1 MTQDPRPVSPARP
14 PSRVT
19 GSFRVAIVGAATLKG
34 KELAEVLS
42 DRNFPRR
49 DVKLLDDD
57 ESLGQLEAVG
67 DEMSFVQAMRPE
79 HFENVDFAFFA
90 SEESFTRRN
99 WEMARRAGCA
109 IVDLSFGLEGV
120 AGAVLRSPWVE
131 RQLGR
136 AASPDLEPA
145 PVVVAHPASVVLG
158 LLMLR
163 AQRAGRLKAA
173 TATLYEPASEQGR
186 RGMDE
191 LHEQTVNL
199 LSFHELPRQV
209 FDTQVAFNL
218 VARYGQKAQLPLEA
232 AERRVLDHYR
242 RMLSQQA
249 PVPALML
256 VQAPVFHGHAFSIYF
271 EMEESVAVGDM
282 AQALAGEHVLVSRV
296 GEESPSTVSA
306 AGQGD
311 ILLTCRR
318 DASHENGVW
327 VWAVADNLRIIAGTA
342 VEIAEEMATA
352 RPRGKIQ

>member
-1 MTQDPRPVSPARP
+1 MTQDSRPASPSRP
-14 PSRVT
+14 PSHAV

-67 DEMSFVQAMRPE
+67 DEMSFVQAIRPE

-90 SEESFTRRN
+90 SEESFTRRH
-99 WEMARRAGCA
+99 WEMARQAGCA
-109 IVDLSFGLEGV
+109 IVDLSFGLENV
-120 AGAVLRSPWVE
+120 PGAVLRSPWVE

-136 AASPDLEPA
+136 PPFPDLEPA
-145 PVVVAHPASVVLG
+145 PVVVAHPASVVLA
-158 LLMLR
+158 LLLLR
-163 AQRAGRLKAA
+163 AQKAGQVNSA
-173 TATLYEPASEQGR
+173 TVTLYEPASEQGR

-218 VARYGQKAQLPLEA
+218 VSRSGQQAHLPLES
-232 AERRVLDHYR
+232 AEQRVLSHFQR
-242 RMLSQQA
+242 LTSGQA
-249 PVPALML
+249 LLPALML
-256 VQAPVFHGHAFSIYF
+256 VQAPIFHGHAFSIYF
-271 EMEESVAVGDM
+271 EMAEMIAVDDM
-282 AQALAGEHVLVSRV
+282 AQALAGEHVLVSR
-296 GEESPSTVSA
+296 GEEESPSTVSA

-311 ILLTCRR
+311 ILLTCRH
-318 DASHENGVW
+318 DASHKNGIW
-327 VWAVADNLRIIAGTA
+327 VWAAADNLRIVAGAA

>member
-1 MTQDPRPVSPARP
+1 MTQDFLHAA
-14 PSRVT
+14 

-67 DEMSFVQAMRPE
+67 DEMSFVQAVRPE
-79 HFENVDFAFFA
+79 HFEHVDFAFFT
-90 SEESFTRRN
+90 SEEGFTRRH
-99 WEMARRAGCA
+99 WEMARQAGCA

-120 AGAVLRSPWVE
+120 PGAALRAPWVE

-136 AASPDLEPA
+136 ASAPNLQPA
-145 PVVVAHPASVVLG
+145 PVVVAHPASVVLA
-158 LLMLR
+158 LLLLR
-163 AQRAGRLKAA
+163 AQRAGRLRSVV
-173 TATLYEPASEQGR
+173 ATLYEPASEQGR
-186 RGMDE
+186 RGVDE

-199 LSFHELPRQV
+199 LSFHELPQRV

-218 VARYGQKAQLPLEA
+218 VARYGQKAALPLEA
-232 AERRVLDHYR
+232 AEHRVLDHYQR
-242 RMLSQQA
+242 LTAGQA
-249 PVPALML
+249 PLPALML
-256 VQAPVFHGHAFSIYF
+256 VQAPIFHGHAFSVYF
-271 EMEESVAVGDM
+271 EMAEVVSLGDM
-282 AQALAGEHVLVSRV
+282 AQALAGEHVVVSRV

-306 AGQGD
+306 IGQGD
-311 ILLTCRR
+311 IFLTCRGDSSR
-318 DASHENGVW
+318 KNGIW
-327 VWAVADNLRIIAGTA
+327 VWAAADNLRLVASAA

>member
-1 MTQDPRPVSPARP
+1 MTQDSKPAS
-14 PSRVT
+14 PSRLQSHAA

-57 ESLGQLEAVG
+57 ESLGQLEAMG
-67 DEMSFVQAMRPE
+67 DEMSFVQAVRPE
-79 HFENVDFAFFA
+79 HFENVDFAFFT
-90 SEESFTRRN
+90 SEESFTRRH
-99 WEMARRAGCA
+99 WEMARHAGAA
-109 IVDLSFGLEGV
+109 IVDLSFGLEN
-120 AGAVLRSPWVE
+120 APGAVLRSPWVE

-136 AASPDLEPA
+136 APSPDLEPA
-145 PVVVAHPASVVLG
+145 PVVVAHPASVVLA
-158 LLMLR
+158 LLLLR
-163 AQRAGRLKAA
+163 AQKAGRLNSA

-199 LSFHELPRQV
+199 LSFHELPRQI

-218 VARYGQKAQLPLEA
+218 VSRYGQKAPQPLEA
-232 AERRVLDHYR
+232 AEQRVLSHYQR
-242 RMLSQQA
+242 LTAGQA
-249 PVPALML
+249 LLPALML
-256 VQAPVFHGHAFSIYF
+256 VQAPIFHGHAFSIYF
-271 EMEESVAVGDM
+271 EMAEMVSVGDM
-282 AQALAGEHVLVSRV
+282 SQALAGEHVLVSR
-296 GEESPSTVSA
+296 GAEESPTTVSA

-311 ILLTCRR
+311 ILLTCRH
-318 DASHENGVW
+318 DSSHENGIW
-327 VWAVADNLRIIAGTA
+327 VWAAADNLRIVASTA

>member
-1 MTQDPRPVSPARP
+1 MTQDSRPASSARP
-14 PSRVT
+14 QSRAA

-67 DEMSFVQAMRPE
+67 DEVSFVQAVRPE
-79 HFENVDFAFFA
+79 HFENVDFAFFT
-90 SEESFTRRN
+90 SEESFTRRH
-99 WEMARRAGCA
+99 WEMARQAGCA
-109 IVDLSFGLEGV
+109 IVDLSFGLEN
-120 AGAVLRSPWVE
+120 APGAMLRSPWVE

-136 AASPDLEPA
+136 APSPDLEPA
-145 PVVVAHPASVVLG
+145 PVVVAHPASVVLA
-158 LLMLR
+158 LLLLR
-163 AQRAGRLKAA
+163 AQKAGRLSSA

-199 LSFHELPRQV
+199 LSFHDLPRQV

-218 VARYGQKAQLPLEA
+218 VARYGQKAPLPLEA
-232 AERRVLDHYR
+232 AERRVLDHYQR
-242 RMLSQQA
+242 ITAGQA
-249 PVPALML
+249 LLPALML
-256 VQAPVFHGHAFSIYF
+256 VQAPIFHGHAFSIYF
-271 EMEESVAVGDM
+271 EMEETVSLGDM
-282 AQALAGEHVLVSRV
+282 TQTLAGEHVLVSRAE
-296 GEESPSTVSA
+296 EESPSTVSA

-311 ILLTCRR
+311 ILLTCRS
-318 DASHENGVW
+318 DASHENGFW
-327 VWAVADNLRIIAGTA
+327 VWAAADNLRITAGTA